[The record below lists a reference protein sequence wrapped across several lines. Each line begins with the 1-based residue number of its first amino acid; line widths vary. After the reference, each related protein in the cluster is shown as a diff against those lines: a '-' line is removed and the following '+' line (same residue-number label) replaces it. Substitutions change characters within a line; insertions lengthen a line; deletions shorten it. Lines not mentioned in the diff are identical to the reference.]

1 VRPRHRDG
9 LLAALVLAATLAL
22 SIRTGASLLALL
34 PAVAGVLGSLALE
47 AVFLRYPDRTRALWE
62 RSVVQVASLLFVVG
76 VSVLAST
83 SAVWLLGALV
93 WGLVAYLVLLGFV
106 LAGAENPVGR
116 LLGADDGR

>member
-9 LLAALVLAATLAL
+9 LLAALALAATLAL
-22 SIRTGASLLALL
+22 LIRTGASLLAPL
-34 PAVAGVLGSLALE
+34 PAVVGVLGSLALE

-106 LAGAENPVGR
+106 LAGAGNPVGR
-116 LLGADDGR
+116 LPGVDDGR

>member
-22 SIRTGASLLALL
+22 SIRTGASLLAPL

-47 AVFLRYPDRTRALWE
+47 AVFLRYPDLTRALWE

-93 WGLVAYLVLLGFV
+93 WGLVAYLVLLGLV

>member
-22 SIRTGASLLALL
+22 SIRTGASLLAPL

-106 LAGAENPVGR
+106 LAGAGNPVGR
-116 LLGADDGR
+116 LLGVDDGR

>member
-22 SIRTGASLLALL
+22 SIRTGASLLAPL